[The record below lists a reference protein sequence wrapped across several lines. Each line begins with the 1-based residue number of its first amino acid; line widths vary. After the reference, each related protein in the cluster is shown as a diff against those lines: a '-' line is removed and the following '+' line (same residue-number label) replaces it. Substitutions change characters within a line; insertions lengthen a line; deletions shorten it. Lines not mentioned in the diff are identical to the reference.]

1 MIITK
6 RHIALIILLIITMI
20 CIIFGITM
28 NKSEQTFNNS
38 KFKIVLDA
46 GHGAPDG
53 GAVGINGTEEKD
65 INLALVLKLEEILE
79 GNGFNVILTRTGDCG
94 VYDDDKKTIRD
105 MKVSDMN
112 NRLKIIKDSN
122 ADLFLSIHM
131 NSFENKN
138 VTGLNVFYDTNHPDI
153 EKLAEEIQNNMGNVT
168 GAKIHAV
175 KTADTKLFL
184 MKNSPVPSILIECGF
199 LSNEDEEKKLNDDEY
214 QSKIAW
220 AIAYAIENYIKN

>member
-1 MIITK
+1 
-6 RHIALIILLIITMI
+6 
-20 CIIFGITM
+20 
-28 NKSEQTFNNS
+28 
-38 KFKIVLDA
+38 
-46 GHGAPDG
+46 
-53 GAVGINGTEEKD
+53 
-65 INLALVLKLEEILE
+65 
-79 GNGFNVILTRTGDCG
+79 
-94 VYDDDKKTIRD
+94 

-131 NSFENKN
+131 NSFENKS

-153 EKLAEEIQNNMGNVT
+153 KKLAEEIQNNMGNVT

-184 MKNSPVPSILIECGF
+184 MKNSPVPSILVECGF

-220 AIAYAIENYIKN
+220 AIAYAIENYIKD